1 MRIEF
6 SMKRLLTAIRRAIAY
21 YQMRSIEINLAGAID
36 TIPYIK
42 DADTLEH
49 MRLSIKR
56 MSKELCQA
64 RARYQSFLPP
74 GERHVWRVA

>member
-1 MRIEF
+1 MF
-6 SMKRLLTAIRRAIAY
+6 RLLTAVRRALAY

-36 TIPYIK
+36 ALPYIR
-42 DADTLEH
+42 DELTLEA

-56 MSKELCQA
+56 MSLELCSA

-74 GERHVWRVA
+74 GQRHVWRIA